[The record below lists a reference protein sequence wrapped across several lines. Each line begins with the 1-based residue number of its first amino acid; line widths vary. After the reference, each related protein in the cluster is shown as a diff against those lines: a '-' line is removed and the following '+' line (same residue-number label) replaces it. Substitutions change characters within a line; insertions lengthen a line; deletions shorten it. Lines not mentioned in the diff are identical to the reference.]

1 LPGDADSGLGTAF
14 FVAMP
19 GPMHWLGRR
28 MDSPLVEACGLA
40 KTYLLW
46 PEPSDRLIGGLWR
59 SVATAG
65 WTPEPLRVAAGR
77 AAARRGR
84 EFEALKNVSFTLG
97 RGESLGVIG
106 RNGSGKSTLLQI
118 LAGTLRPTGGTCTVE
133 GRVAAL
139 LELGSGFN
147 PEFTGRENVLLQA
160 ALHGLGRAEAER
172 RLPEIEDFAGIGQF
186 IDQPV
191 KVYSSGMMVR
201 LAFATQ
207 TVLAPDLFIVDEAL
221 AVGDVFFQAKCAE
234 FFRTRLAR
242 GMALILVS
250 HDLPSVKAFCAR
262 TLVLHEG
269 SPAFLGR
276 SDEAISHYHQLH
288 RPIGRPAGPVP
299 PLAAS
304 GGATVHLPP
313 GETER
318 NWAAT
323 HEVGSRE
330 AEIVHCR
337 VVDAGGRPA
346 RLFGAGDEVR
356 VEVLVRSATGAPG
369 VVPCLEI
376 ANRHRQVVY
385 GVTGNHLRAA
395 PQDCAAGELRGVA
408 FRFAADLAPGDYL
421 IDLALG
427 WGDRG
432 DGAPTQLLHRVA
444 AIASFQV
451 HHDGAPRFFGLGN
464 LRATVDWS

>member
-1 LPGDADSGLGTAF
+1 
-14 FVAMP
+14 
-19 GPMHWLGRR
+19 
-28 MDSPLVEACGLA
+28 MDSPLVEASGLA

-59 SVATAG
+59 SVAGAA
-65 WTPEPLRVAAGR
+65 WTPGPLREAARR

-84 EFEALKNVSFTLG
+84 EFEALKEVTFTLG

-118 LAGTLRPTGGTCTVE
+118 LAGTLRPTGGTCAVR

-147 PEFTGRENVLLQA
+147 PEFTGRENALLQA

-172 RLPEIEDFAGIGQF
+172 HLPAIEDFAGIGEF

-207 TVLAPDLFIVDEAL
+207 TVLSPDLFIVDEAL
-221 AVGDVFFQAKCAE
+221 AVGDVFFQAKCAG
-234 FFRTRLAR
+234 FFRERLAR

-250 HDLPSVKAFCAR
+250 HDLPSVKAFCTR

-269 SPAFLGR
+269 RPAFLGR

-288 RPIGRPAGPVP
+288 RPVGRTSDSRPVVV
-299 PLAAS
+299 S
-304 GGATVHLPP
+304 TGGTAVQLPP

-318 NWAAT
+318 NWPAT

-337 VVDAGGRPA
+337 VVDEAGRPA

-356 VEVLVRSATGAPG
+356 VEVLVRSASGAPG
-369 VVPCLEI
+369 VVPCLEV

-395 PQDCAAGELRGVA
+395 PQDCAAGELRRMV
-408 FRFAADLAPGDYL
+408 FRFEADVAPGDYL

-451 HHDGAPRFFGLGN
+451 HHDGPPRFFGLGN
-464 LRATVDWS
+464 LRAAVDWS